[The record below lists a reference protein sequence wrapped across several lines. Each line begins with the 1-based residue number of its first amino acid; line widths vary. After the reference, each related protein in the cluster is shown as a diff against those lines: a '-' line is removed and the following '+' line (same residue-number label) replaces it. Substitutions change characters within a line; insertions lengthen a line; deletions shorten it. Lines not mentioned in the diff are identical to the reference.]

1 MPEGTTLLNVNAHGG
16 IEGRLESN
24 PWVLDASIKRHFSDT
39 LNLNITERD
48 IVAVVDAVID
58 DNDNQQTWALA
69 SDGTWLMQ
77 IPDRNSEEGQQLA
90 TQVYEDVDAALSI
103 SSVPSRCCS

>member
-1 MPEGTTLLNVNAHGG
+1 MAAVPEGTTLLNVDAGG

-24 PWVLDASIKRHFSDT
+24 PWVWIASVERHFPDT

-48 IVAVVDAVID
+48 IVAVVDVVID

-69 SDGTWLMQ
+69 LGWYVAHADPRPQ
-77 IPDRNSEEGQQLA
+77 
-90 TQVYEDVDAALSI
+90 
-103 SSVPSRCCS
+103 